1 MIKHKRVS
9 NTKNGFYVFFPFG
22 KYLSKGFVTK
32 DKNEIEKAIS
42 RENRLSIVGFSIIL
56 GVYAKFHTNK
66 ELWVGLFY
74 TAIAAAIRNYSA
86 LISKV
91 GRIEYVVSLKLR
103 MKSGTFLMIC
113 RACHA

>member
-66 ELWVGLFY
+66 ELWVALFY
-74 TAIAAAIRNYSA
+74 TAIAAAILYSIYFSA
-86 LISKV
+86 RSSFSKV
-91 GRIEYVVSLKLR
+91 ELYSQEKHGSIILVEADK
-103 MKSGTFLMIC
+103 
-113 RACHA
+113 